1 MRTLS
6 PLFHFQVEVK
16 AIILNNP
23 PNTTRRKKIIATVG
37 QRVIKDKKPVSSPK
51 KLILGGKDRF
61 NTRANPHQKA
71 RDLTTTLLP
80 EMAASLREE

>member
-1 MRTLS
+1 MLHNER
-6 PLFHFQVEVK
+6 K
-16 AIILNNP
+16 IGKDI
-23 PNTTRRKKIIATVG
+23 TRNKPKERKLD
-37 QRVIKDKKPVSSPK
+37 KDKKPVSSPK
-51 KLILGGKDRF
+51 KLILGGKDKF